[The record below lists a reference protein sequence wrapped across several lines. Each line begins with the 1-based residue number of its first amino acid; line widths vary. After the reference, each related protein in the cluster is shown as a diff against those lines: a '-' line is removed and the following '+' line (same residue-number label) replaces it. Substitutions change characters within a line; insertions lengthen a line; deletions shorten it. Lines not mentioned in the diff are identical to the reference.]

1 MNTSSTGSP
10 TSPDAE
16 VLAADDEDDVEAAA
30 VSEDAEDVL
39 SAAEDDVEASDVDE
53 SAADAAAAA
62 DDAADVAAEEAELL
76 PHPAMVATMAV
87 LIRIAKSLRFIS
99 FLPLD
104 TLRLLLPSQLSVL
117 KTGNFRFY

>member
-16 VLAADDEDDVEAAA
+16 VLAADDEDAVEAAA

-53 SAADAAAAA
+53 SAADAAAA

>member
-10 TSPDAE
+10 ASPDAE

-39 SAAEDDVEASDVDE
+39 SAAEDDAEASDVDE
-53 SAADAAAAA
+53 SAADAAA

>member
-53 SAADAAAAA
+53 SAADAA
-62 DDAADVAAEEAELL
+62 AADVAAEEAELL

>member
-53 SAADAAAAA
+53 SAADAAAA

-117 KTGNFRFY
+117 KTGNYRFY

>member
-53 SAADAAAAA
+53 SAADAAA

-76 PHPAMVATMAV
+76 PQPAMVATMAV

>member
-10 TSPDAE
+10 ASPDAE

-30 VSEDAEDVL
+30 VSEDAVDVL

-53 SAADAAAAA
+53 SAADAAA

-117 KTGNFRFY
+117 PTGNFCFY

>member
-53 SAADAAAAA
+53 SAADAAA

>member
-10 TSPDAE
+10 ASPDAE

-53 SAADAAAAA
+53 SAADAAA